1 MVQRKSTKIVRVQEN
16 SNANNDNGGSSS
28 EDEIIRVPPSK
39 EVSASP
45 LVSPVIPQVVS
56 SDVAKDEK
64 PVEIPAQEE

>member
-45 LVSPVIPQVVS
+45 
-56 SDVAKDEK
+56 
-64 PVEIPAQEE
+64 